1 MDEKEKFVASTAK
14 RKETGM
20 VRSSS
25 AQGKLFVE
33 LWFAVQV
40 GHDTGPFELSVNW
53 PAGQLWRTVS

>member
-25 AQGKLFVE
+25 AERKLFVE

-40 GHDTGPFELSVNW
+40 GHRYR
-53 PAGQLWRTVS
+53 AI

>member
-33 LWFAVQV
+33 LWFAVQL
-40 GHDTGPFELSVNW
+40 GLQYKPILAERKLDD
-53 PAGQLWRTVS
+53 AQLWRTDL